1 MLKEMTDIKVISKS
15 KPCLVYMLINNN
27 STEFVFKII
36 PIHLSQWVKTM
47 TKLINNTHINYTLAI
62 YDYLYDT

>member
-1 MLKEMTDIKVISKS
+1 MTDIKVISKS

-27 STEFVFKII
+27 STEFVLKII
-36 PIHLSQWVKTM
+36 PIHLSQSVKTT